1 MLAICGKLPHI
12 GGMSKSIRVS
22 DELLAEAKRSA
33 ALHHRSPP
41 QQIEHWAQI
50 GRVMESTLSWPAQE
64 RVGAWG
70 REEDIDKLLK
80 HVESPEGKGRARE
93 KIRQSSG
100 TLYGADPVDPSR
112 VVES

>member
-1 MLAICGKLPHI
+1 
-12 GGMSKSIRVS
+12 MSKSIRVS

-33 ALHHRSPP
+33 TLHHRSPP

-64 RVGAWG
+64 GVAAWG
-70 REEDIDKLLK
+70 REEDIDELLRQ
-80 HVESPEGKGRARE
+80 VESPQGKRLARE
-93 KIRQSSG
+93 RIHRSSG
-100 TLYGADPVDPSR
+100 ALYSADPVDLGR